1 MLLRWNAMK
10 MNALA
15 YASIDQLSLVRVRLE
30 PCHIQ
35 EPHDYVMEAAPV
47 ERFVYIVRGVVC
59 FSLENGQLFAGDRD
73 MVYLPRDTAYRSAW
87 NTDADYMVVDLL
99 LQDDQGQ
106 DIRFGDEAGVLFND
120 VHQVYDGLLAE
131 LAEKADASGPF
142 DWLERLSLTF
152 KLLCEMARDTN
163 REELDMQNRAIKAG
177 LTYLENNYTGNYSVE
192 FLAELCSMS
201 EVSFRRNFVACKGMS
216 PVEYRNRL
224 RVQRAVELLK
234 HGGLTVAEVAE
245 QVGIPDLK
253 YFGKLF
259 KRYVGI
265 TPRELKNSVPDEQ

>member
-1 MLLRWNAMK
+1 

-15 YASIDQLSLVRVRLE
+15 HAAIDQLALVRLRLE
-30 PCHIQ
+30 RCEVPAQHRYKML
-35 EPHDYVMEAAPV
+35 PAPV
-47 ERFVYIVRGVVC
+47 ERFVYITKGSAC
-59 FSLENGQLFAGDRD
+59 FSLQEEKLSAGSRD
-73 MVYLPRDTAYRSAW
+73 MVYLPGDTAYDSQW
-87 NTDADYMVVDLL
+87 LEDSYFVVVDIL
-99 LQDDQGQ
+99 LQDAQGRT
-106 DIRFGDEAGVLFND
+106 IRFDEVPSVLFHD
-120 VHQVYDGLLAE
+120 THGVYDGLLSE
-131 LAEKADASGPF
+131 LARKADVNGPF

>member
-142 DWLERLSLTF
+142 DWLERLYLIF

-163 REELDMQNRAIKAG
+163 RAELDGEAQKIQPG
-177 LTYLENNYTGNYSVE
+177 LTYLHSSFAEDLPVDQ
-192 FLAELCSMS
+192 LAAMCSLS
-201 EVSFRRNFVACKGMS
+201 PASFRRSFFACKGMS

-224 RVQRAVELLK
+224 RIRKAAELLK
-234 HGGLTVAEVAE
+234 NGQITVGEAAE
-245 QVGIPDLK
+245 QVGIRDIK

-259 KRYVGI
+259 KRYTGYNPGFFRKH
-265 TPRELKNSVPDEQ
+265 T